1 VTAAAWTAAIAV
13 LAGCALYTRTALRGH
28 QPGPGRYGCLRRSIT
43 HRAATALL
51 GAAIAILSIGW
62 VRGAVLRARWAWR
75 CRGCPPRNDGHPLDD
90 TETGELI
97 TIRRGWKDTARPE
110 RTRT

>member
-1 VTAAAWTAAIAV
+1 VIAACAAMVAV
-13 LAGCALYTRTALRGH
+13 LAGCGLYTRTALRGH
-28 QPGPGRYGCLRRSIT
+28 QPGPARYGCLRRTTT

-62 VRGAVLRARWAWR
+62 VRTAVLRARWAWR
-75 CRGCPPRNDGHPLDD
+75 CRGKPVPGDG
-90 TETGELI
+90 ETLTYEEIVALGNLAAG
-97 TIRRGWKDTARPE
+97 RDV